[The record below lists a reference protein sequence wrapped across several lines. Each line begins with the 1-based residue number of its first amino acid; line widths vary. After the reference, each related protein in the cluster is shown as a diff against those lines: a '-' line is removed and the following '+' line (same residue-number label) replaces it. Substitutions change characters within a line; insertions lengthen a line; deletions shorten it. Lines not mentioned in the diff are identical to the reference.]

1 MTSGCC
7 LAGVICLTPEA
18 VAAYLVY
25 QHVVFALAKALM
37 SVEPLSATEIDAVI
51 AQMLARRALAA
62 EQGRR
67 AAWWQ
72 VTERVARSPRKR
84 DHGMDAR
91 CEREQL
97 LSQPCVAATA
107 SEIGS
112 Q

>member
-7 LAGVICLTPEA
+7 LCRFDL
-18 VAAYLVY
+18 LVPRSGRRLLGFARIERDH

-67 AAWWQ
+67 AAWRQ
-72 VTERVARSPRKR
+72 VTERYG
-84 DHGMDAR
+84 DH
-91 CEREQL
+91 L
-97 LSQPCVAATA
+97 
-107 SEIGS
+107 
-112 Q
+112 